1 MKKTVII
8 KGMMC
13 KHCKKHVEDALATL
27 SVKYEVMLDEKC
39 AIVEGVATDAEIISA
54 ITEAGYEVVE
64 IK

>member
-8 KGMMC
+8 EGMMC
-13 KHCKKHVEDALATL
+13 KHCKKHVEDALAKL
-27 SVKYEVMLDEKC
+27 NVKYEVSLEEKC
-39 AIVEGVATDAEIISA
+39 AVIEGTASDAEIISA